1 MGYAVSSPHVVALNV
16 HPVKSCAIR
25 PVRTAMVERAGFA
38 DDRRWMVVD
47 ADARLVSA
55 REVHRLFSVVP
66 DTAHTSAEVPTGLR
80 LRAPG
85 LPDLHLDGDESPGGL
100 RDGHHDTDGVID
112 VRLHRHDL
120 TGALVSPEA
129 DAWVSKA
136 AGRPGLRLV
145 RCVDPTARALN
156 PAFSSEGDHTAYAD
170 GYPVTL
176 ASRTSLARLNDW
188 IAEAAVERGES
199 VPEPLPMQRFRPN
212 VVVDGEL
219 EPFVE
224 DSWGRVRLGDVTF
237 RVAKPVDRCVMTTI
251 DLDSLATGKEPIR
264 TLARHRRWDGATWFA
279 VQLIPDGTGVVR
291 VGDEVA
297 PD

>member
-1 MGYAVSSPHVVALNV
+1 VQSPRVTALAV
-16 HPVKSCAIR
+16 HPLKSGAIR
-25 PVRTAMVERAGFA
+25 PVRTATVERAGFA
-38 DDRRWMVVD
+38 ADRRWMVVD
-47 ADARLVSA
+47 ADSRLVSA
-55 REVHRLFSVVP
+55 RELHRLFSVLA
-66 DTAHTSAEVPTGLR
+66 DTPETSEEVGSGLR

-85 LPDLHLDGDESPGGL
+85 RPDLLLADEPG
-100 RDGHHDTDGVID
+100 TGVAPEIVP

-129 DAWVSKA
+129 DAWLSEAVA
-136 AGRPGLRLV
+136 QPGLRLV

-156 PAFSSEGDHTAYAD
+156 PAFSREGDHTAYAD

-176 ASRTSLARLNDW
+176 ASRTSLDRLNDW
-188 IAEAAVERGES
+188 IAETAVERGEEL
-199 VPEPLPMQRFRPN
+199 PEPLPMERFRPN
-212 VVVDGEL
+212 AVVEGDL

-224 DSWGRVRLGDVTF
+224 DAWATVRIGEVPF

-251 DLDSLATGKEPIR
+251 DLDSLETGKEPIR

-297 PD
+297 PA

>member
-1 MGYAVSSPHVVALNV
+1 MSSPRVVALNV

-25 PVRTAMVERAGFA
+25 PVETATVERAGFT
-38 DDRRWMVVD
+38 DDRRWMVID
-47 ADARLVSA
+47 AESRLVSA
-55 REVHRLFSVVP
+55 RELHQLFSVVP
-66 DTAHTSAEVPTGLR
+66 DTAHTASDVTQGLR

-85 LPDLHLDGDESPGGL
+85 VADLHVPDVASDGE
-100 RDGHHDTDGVID
+100 VIG

-120 TGALVSPEA
+120 TGALVSAEA
-129 DAWVSKA
+129 DDWVSTA
-136 AGRPGLRLV
+136 VGQPGLRLV

-156 PAFSSEGDHTAYAD
+156 PAFSREGDHTAYAD

-199 VPEPLPMQRFRPN
+199 VPEPLPMARFRPN

-224 DSWGRVRLGDVTF
+224 DSWARVRLGEVTF

-279 VQLIPDGTGVVR
+279 VQLVPDGTGVVR
-291 VGDEVA
+291 VGDDVT
-297 PD
+297 PG

>member
-1 MGYAVSSPHVVALNV
+1 MSSPHVVALNV

-25 PVRTAMVERAGFA
+25 PVETATVERAGFA

-66 DTAHTSAEVPTGLR
+66 DTPTTSGDVPDGLR
-80 LRAPG
+80 LSAPG
-85 LPDLHLDGDESPGGL
+85 LPSLHVPDVAGGGDVVE
-100 RDGHHDTDGVID
+100 

-129 DAWVSKA
+129 DAWVSEA
-136 AGRPGLRLV
+136 VGRPGLRLV

-156 PAFSSEGDHTAYAD
+156 PAFSREGDHTAYAD

-199 VPEPLPMQRFRPN
+199 VPEPLPMERFRPN

-224 DSWGRVRLGDVTF
+224 DSWGTVRLGDVPF

-251 DLDSLATGKEPIR
+251 DLDSLSTGKEPIR

-279 VQLIPDGTGVVR
+279 VQLVPDGTGVVR
-291 VGDEVA
+291 VGDDVT
-297 PD
+297 PG

>member
-1 MGYAVSSPHVVALNV
+1 MPSPRVTGLAV
-16 HPVKSCAIR
+16 HPLKSGAIR
-25 PVRTAMVERAGFA
+25 PVRTATVERAGFA
-38 DDRRWMVVD
+38 GDRRWMVVD

-55 REVHRLFSVVP
+55 RELHRLFSVVA
-66 DTAHTSAEVPTGLR
+66 DTAETSPEVETGLR

-85 LPDLHLDGDESPGGL
+85 QPDLLLDDEPAAQ
-100 RDGHHDTDGVID
+100 VAPEVVP

-120 TGALVSPEA
+120 TGALVSPAA
-129 DAWVSKA
+129 DAWLSEA
-136 AGRPGLRLV
+136 LGQPGLRLV

-156 PAFSSEGDHTAYAD
+156 PAYSRDGDHTAYAD

-176 ASRTSLARLNDW
+176 ASRSSLDRLNDW
-188 IAEAAVERGES
+188 IAETTVERGEDL
-199 VPEPLPMQRFRPN
+199 PDPLPMERFRPN
-212 VVVDGEL
+212 VVIEGDL

-224 DSWGRVRLGDVTF
+224 DSWATVRLGEVTF

-251 DLDSLATGKEPIR
+251 DLRSLETGKEPIR

-279 VQLIPDGTGVVR
+279 VQLIPDGTGVVH
-291 VGDEVA
+291 VGDEVV

>member
-1 MGYAVSSPHVVALNV
+1 MPSPRVTGLTV
-16 HPVKSCAIR
+16 HPLKSGAIR
-25 PVRTAMVERAGFA
+25 PVRTATVERAGFVG
-38 DDRRWMVVD
+38 DRRWMVVD
-47 ADARLVSA
+47 VDARLVSA
-55 REVHRLFSVVP
+55 REVHRLFSVVA
-66 DTAHTSAEVPTGLR
+66 DTPETSSDVGAGLR

-85 LPDLHLDGDESPGGL
+85 RPDLHLDDKGGSE
-100 RDGHHDTDGVID
+100 VVP

-129 DAWVSKA
+129 DAWLSEAV
-136 AGRPGLRLV
+136 GQPGLRLV

-156 PAFSSEGDHTAYAD
+156 PAYSRDGDHTAYAD

-176 ASRTSLARLNDW
+176 ASRSSLDRLNDW
-188 IAEAAVERGES
+188 IAETAVERGEEL
-199 VPEPLPMQRFRPN
+199 PEPLPMERFRPN
-212 VVVDGEL
+212 VVIGGDL

-224 DSWGRVRLGDVTF
+224 DSWRRVRLGEVTF

-251 DLDSLATGKEPIR
+251 DLDSLETGKEPIR

-291 VGDEVA
+291 VGDEVV